1 MKPISLVGI
10 VLIVLGLAALVY
22 QGITYTKR
30 DTIIDVGPIH
40 ATAEREHTVPLPPIV
55 GVVSVVAGLALVVV
69 GRRGAA

>member
-1 MKPISLVGI
+1 MRPISIVGI
-10 VLIVLGLAALVY
+10 VLIALGLAALAY

-55 GVVSVVAGLALVVV
+55 GVVAVAGGIALLVA
-69 GRRGAA
+69 GRRKV

>member
-55 GVVSVVAGLALVVV
+55 GVVSVVAGIALVVV
-69 GRRGAA
+69 GRRG